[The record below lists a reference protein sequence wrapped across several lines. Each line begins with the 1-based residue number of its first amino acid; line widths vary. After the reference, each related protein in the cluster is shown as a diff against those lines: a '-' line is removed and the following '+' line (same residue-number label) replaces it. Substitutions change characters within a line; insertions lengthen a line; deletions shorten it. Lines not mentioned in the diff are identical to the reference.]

1 MIKIENLTAGYGKKE
16 VIKDFSIEI
25 KKGEMISIIG
35 PNGVGK
41 STLLNTVRNEIK
53 AIRGKVLFKKDNGE
67 FTDIK
72 DLKDNERA
80 RLIAQVST
88 EKIRSEMLLSR
99 EVVELGRY
107 PYTNRFGVL
116 SDEDK
121 RIVDLAIDRV
131 GARDLLDKEFIRMS
145 DGEKQ
150 IIMLARAIAQEP
162 QVLILDEP
170 TSYLDIRY
178 KMRIMKVL
186 KKLVSEKEICC
197 IMSLHELEL
206 ARYISDRILSVNR
219 DGTIEN
225 KDIDHT
231 FNEENIKNLYDLS
244 EEDLAIYKEIYR

>member
-178 KMRIMKVL
+178 KIRIMKVL

>member
-99 EVVELGRY
+99 EVVDLGRY

-178 KMRIMKVL
+178 KIRIMKVL

>member
-88 EKIRSEMLLSR
+88 EKIRLEMLLSR

-178 KMRIMKVL
+178 KIRIMKVL

>member
-88 EKIRSEMLLSR
+88 EKIRSEMFLSR

-178 KMRIMKVL
+178 KIRIMKVL